1 MTSRPARVTC
11 AVVSTLLAAC
21 APTTL
26 TRNEPLAVKGR
37 EIAPYE
43 FHEECGEVEAGE
55 RIDFRFTATRPV
67 HFEIYYKD
75 GISSIAPVVQEDTM
89 EGSGIFPPPATR
101 RYCLRWDVGR
111 EGAIVD
117 YRIRILPTANVNE
130 TWKAPA
136 RTVIR

>member
-1 MTSRPARVTC
+1 MTSRPARATC
-11 AVVSTLLAAC
+11 ALVSTLLAAC

-26 TRNEPLAVKGR
+26 TRTEPLAVNGR

-75 GISSIAPVVQEDTM
+75 GISSIAPVVHEDSV

-111 EGAIVD
+111 EGAIVN
-117 YRIRILPTANVNE
+117 YRIRILPSATGNE
-130 TWKAPA
+130 PTRTPA